1 MKPNRIV
8 LLSILFVAA
17 AVAAG
22 LVGSSRVSWEK
33 LDLVSDVFVNV
44 AVLAGALAAMVKFH
58 LFNLFGHRWRSDL
71 ECKHF
76 ELPDGNV
83 VFTADYT
90 ITNSGQRPLSLSRV
104 NVRLLPAIRDGVQ
117 LRADLDNCLAERVMT
132 PTQSTLKGLFQ
143 VEPGERAIF
152 PLRCMLPELD
162 DVVFVQCGFEL
173 PHRRVPAAF
182 LGFYV
187 KVPPAQ
193 GARTPAAGASAAAPG
208 RPDT

>member
-1 MKPNRIV
+1 VKSNHIV
-8 LLSILFVAA
+8 LLTLLFVAA
-17 AVAAG
+17 TLGAW
-22 LVGSSRVSWEK
+22 LVGNRGASWEE
-33 LDLVSDVFVNV
+33 LDTVSGVFVNV
-44 AVLAGALAAMVKFH
+44 AVLAGAVAAMVKFH

-76 ELPDGNV
+76 ELPDGDV

-90 ITNSGQRPLSLSRV
+90 ITNTGQRPLFLSKV
-104 NVRLLPAIRDGVQ
+104 TIRLLPAVRDGVQ
-117 LRADLDNCLAERVMT
+117 VKADLENCLAERVMN

-152 PLRCMLPELD
+152 PLRCILPSLD
-162 DVVFVQCGFEL
+162 SVVFVQCGFEL

-187 KVPPAQ
+187 KVPPVQANKPPSV
-193 GARTPAAGASAAAPG
+193 GGPASLPQPG
-208 RPDT
+208 G

>member
-1 MKPNRIV
+1 MKSNHIV
-8 LLSILFVAA
+8 LLTLLFVAA
-17 AVAAG
+17 TVGAW
-22 LVGSSRVSWEK
+22 LVGNRGASWEE
-33 LDLVSDVFVNV
+33 LDTVSGVFVNV
-44 AVLAGALAAMVKFH
+44 AVLAGAVAAMVKFH

-76 ELPDGNV
+76 ELPDGDV

-90 ITNSGQRPLSLSRV
+90 ITNTGERPLSLSKV
-104 NVRLLPAIRDGVQ
+104 TIRLLPAIRDGVQ
-117 LRADLDNCLAERVMT
+117 VKADLDNCLAERVMN

-143 VEPGERAIF
+143 VEPGERAIY
-152 PLRCMLPELD
+152 PLRCILPTLD
-162 DVVFVQCGFEL
+162 SVVFVQCGFEL

-193 GARTPAAGASAAAPG
+193 ANKPLDAAGGARAAP
-208 RPDT
+208 TT